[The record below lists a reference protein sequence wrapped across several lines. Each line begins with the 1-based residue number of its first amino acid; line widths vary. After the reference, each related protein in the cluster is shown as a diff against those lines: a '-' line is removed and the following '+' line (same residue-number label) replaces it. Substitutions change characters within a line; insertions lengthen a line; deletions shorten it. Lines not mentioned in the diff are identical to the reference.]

1 MRSKTMANKTTFEIP
16 EQMRTFA
23 DQSVNQAKKAFDD
36 FMSETA
42 KAVEKTETQAK
53 SIESSARDVNRQALA
68 FLEANVAASFDF
80 AQQLVRARTVE
91 EIARIQQDF
100 LQKQAEAAQSQ
111 TRGMA
116 ETIGKAAANVKQP
129 KD

>member
-1 MRSKTMANKTTFEIP
+1 MADKTTFEIP

-23 DQSVNQAKKAFDD
+23 DKSVDQAKKAFDD
-36 FMSETA
+36 FMSATA
-42 KAVEKTETQAK
+42 KAVEKSETSAK
-53 SIESSARDVNRQALA
+53 SMQTGARDVNRQALA

-91 EIARIQQDF
+91 EIGQIQQAF

-111 TRGMA
+111 TRDMA
-116 ETIGKAAANVKQP
+116 DTIGKAAADMQQQAK
-129 KD
+129 K

>member
-1 MRSKTMANKTTFEIP
+1 MADKTTFEIP

-23 DQSVNQAKKAFDD
+23 DKSVDQAKKAFDD
-36 FMSETA
+36 FMNATA
-42 KAVEKTETQAK
+42 KAVEKSEASAK
-53 SIESSARDVNRQALA
+53 SMQTGARDVNRQALA

-91 EIARIQQDF
+91 EIGQIQQAF

-111 TRGMA
+111 TRDMA
-116 ETIGKAAANVKQP
+116 DTIGKAAADMQQQAK
-129 KD
+129 K

>member
-1 MRSKTMANKTTFEIP
+1 MADKTTFEIP

-23 DQSVNQAKKAFDD
+23 DKSVDQAKKAFDD
-36 FMSETA
+36 FMNATA
-42 KAVEKTETQAK
+42 KAVEKSEASARSMQTG
-53 SIESSARDVNRQALA
+53 ARDVNRQALA

-91 EIARIQQDF
+91 EIGQIQQAF

-111 TRGMA
+111 TRDMA
-116 ETIGKAAANVKQP
+116 DTIGKAAADMQQQAK
-129 KD
+129 K

>member
-1 MRSKTMANKTTFEIP
+1 MADKTTFEIP

-23 DQSVNQAKKAFDD
+23 DKSVDQAKKAFDD
-36 FMSETA
+36 FMSATA
-42 KAVEKTETQAK
+42 KAVEKSEASAK
-53 SIESSARDVNRQALA
+53 SMQTGARDVNRQALA

-91 EIARIQQDF
+91 EIGQIQQAF

-111 TRGMA
+111 TRDMA
-116 ETIGKAAANVKQP
+116 DTIGKAAADMQQQAK
-129 KD
+129 K